1 MSNET
6 ESKPGPKPRIT
17 LERIIEV
24 FNGRTD
30 RAEPLSSTEIAG
42 ALNCSRRTAGRKLD
56 RLVETGTLDSKKPG
70 GRSRVYWVPLPERGE
85 QTEVH
90 E

>member
-1 MSNET
+1 MSSET

-24 FNGRTD
+24 FDGRTD
-30 RAEPLSSTEIAG
+30 RAEPLSSTEVAA

-56 RLVETGTLDSKKPG
+56 ALVETGTLASKKPG
-70 GRSRVYWVPLPERGE
+70 GRSRVYWVPLPERGK